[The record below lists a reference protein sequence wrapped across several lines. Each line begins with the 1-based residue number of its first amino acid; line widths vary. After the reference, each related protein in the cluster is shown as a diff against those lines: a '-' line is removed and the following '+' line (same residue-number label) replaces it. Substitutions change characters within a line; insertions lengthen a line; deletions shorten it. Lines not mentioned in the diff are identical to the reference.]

1 MNLSY
6 VRELLAISI
15 VFSELGK
22 PLFKVVAFKGFG
34 NHKGVDY
41 VIFVQ
46 VFCKFLLYSQLQFY
60 QEKLLAHL
68 EQICEVVGKYTG
80 FPKINKVN
88 HNLEEFLRVIMNRVF
103 YVLLRRVCSFLKF

>member
-46 VFCKFLLYSQLQFY
+46 VFCKFLLNSQL
-60 QEKLLAHL
+60 
-68 EQICEVVGKYTG
+68 
-80 FPKINKVN
+80 
-88 HNLEEFLRVIMNRVF
+88 
-103 YVLLRRVCSFLKF
+103 